1 MKNEIYLRFE
11 NGIPKGT
18 AQQKGER
25 IAYTIKNG
33 KRVPYIQHYKND
45 AVSAARREYQLR
57 LKSYLPKEP
66 SDKPIKLTIIFYSS
80 IKNPRSSW
88 GTYKTTK
95 PDLDNMAKELIDA
108 MGADKETKT
117 GGFFFDDSQIVDLRL
132 IKYYAEEATIYIRI
146 EEARYE

>member
-11 NGIPKGT
+11 KGLPKGT

-25 IAYTIKNG
+25 ISYRLVNG
-33 KRVPYIQHYKND
+33 KKIPYILHYKND
-45 AVSAARREYQLR
+45 SVSAARKEYQLR
-57 LKSYLPKEP
+57 LRQYLPKEP

-80 IKNPRSSW
+80 IKYPRSAW

-95 PDLDNMAKELIDA
+95 PDLDNMAKELIDS
-108 MGADKETKT
+108 MIADKETKK

-132 IKYYAEEATIYIRI
+132 IKYYSEEATIYIRI

>member
-1 MKNEIYLRFE
+1 MRFKLKM
-11 NGIPKGT
+11 IPPTAT

-25 IAYTIKNG
+25 IAYRIVNG
-33 KRVPYIQHYKND
+33 KKIPYILHYKND
-45 AVSAARREYQLR
+45 AVSAARKEYQLR
-57 LKSYLPKEP
+57 LRQYLPKEP

-80 IKNPRSSW
+80 IKYPRSAW

-95 PDLDNMAKELIDA
+95 PDLDNMAKELIDS
-108 MGADKETKT
+108 MIADKETKK

-132 IKYYAEEATIYIRI
+132 IKYYSEEATIYIRI

>member
-11 NGIPKGT
+11 NGLPKGT

-33 KRVPYIQHYKND
+33 KRVPYIQHFKKD
-45 AVSAARREYQLR
+45 FVSAARKEYQLR
-57 LKSYLPKEP
+57 LKRYLPKEP

-80 IKNPRSSW
+80 IKAPRSAW
-88 GTYKTTK
+88 GTYKTTR
-95 PDLDNMAKELIDA
+95 PDVENMAKELIDS
-108 MGADKETKT
+108 MSADKETGK
-117 GGFFFDDSQIVDLRL
+117 GGFWLDDSQIVDLRL